1 MMTVL
6 VIGRVCL
13 EGKEILVCK
22 VSLVYVDHQD
32 YLVNLG
38 WVKELRVILETE
50 DQKEKLATLVKEV
63 KHIIWTV

>member
-50 DQKEKLATLVKEV
+50 YVHVSINLCVILKSAGCF
-63 KHIIWTV
+63 